1 MGTLGKRVRQVIA
14 ASGETMTSFAKE
26 LNISQSMVSKIC
38 SDKASPSNRTISDIC
53 QKYDIRREWLLSG
66 EGEMMDSESLENEI
80 VKCFHDS
87 TLSDESSR
95 KLASALAKIPPV
107 GQRLVQAF
115 FDEMVDSIANGK
127 ELPSTAEAYR
137 RGYMDAARQWQ
148 ELREKEN
155 ALLLEVLSPDP
166 EK

>member
-1 MGTLGKRVRQVIA
+1 METLGKRVRQVIA
-14 ASGETMTSFAKE
+14 ASGETMTSFAKK

-87 TLSDESSR
+87 NLSDESSR
-95 KLASALAKIPPV
+95 KLASTLAKLPPA

-115 FDEMVDSIANGK
+115 CEEIGDSITNGK
-127 ELPSTAEAYR
+127 NLPSVAEAYR
-137 RGYMDAARQWQ
+137 RGCMDGARLWQ
-148 ELREKEN
+148 EVREKEN
-155 ALLLEVLSPDP
+155 ALLTEALSSELE
-166 EK
+166 K